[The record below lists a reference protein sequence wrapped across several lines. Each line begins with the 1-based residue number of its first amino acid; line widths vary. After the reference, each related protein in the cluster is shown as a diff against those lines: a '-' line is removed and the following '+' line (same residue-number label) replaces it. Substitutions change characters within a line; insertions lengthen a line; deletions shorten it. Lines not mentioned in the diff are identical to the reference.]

1 MLSIVAAPAQQKA
14 GSAISFDSAS
24 KVFRLD
30 GGGVTYAMGVNA
42 RGELQ
47 SVYWGER
54 LAASDALPA
63 PRIISFADEM
73 NDGPQ
78 EYSGWGG
85 GTLDEPALKATFPDG
100 NRDLALH
107 YASHAI
113 DGNELRITLRDISRD
128 IYVTLKYRMDPAT
141 GVLARSAAIENSTSD
156 KVMLEQAE
164 AANWNLPAS
173 TTAGQ
178 SMSDMIAG
186 HSVEGMGMTE

>member
-1 MLSIVAAPAQQKA
+1 
-14 GSAISFDSAS
+14 
-24 KVFRLD
+24 
-30 GGGVTYAMGVNA
+30 MGVNA

-63 PRIISFADEM
+63 PRIVSFADEM

-78 EYSGWGG
+78 EYNGWGG

-100 NRDLALH
+100 NRDLVLH

-113 DGNELRITLRDISRD
+113 DGNELRVTLRDISRD

-141 GVLARSAAIENSTSD
+141 GVLARLAAIENRTSD

-173 TTAGQ
+173 T
-178 SMSDMIAG
+178 D
-186 HSVEGMGMTE
+186 